1 MKRDLPQFTGL
12 RGIAALLVLFYHVR
26 NTHDVDLT
34 FGFIDPLSKFGV
46 LGVDVFFVLSGF
58 ILSFVYGEMFSE
70 GITRKS
76 LRAYGVARFSR
87 IYPLHFVMLFIM
99 LGAYAVALRVGVTP
113 NETSGYSVEGLIL
126 SLFLVQEWFGVVS
139 PNPGSWS
146 ISVEFASYL
155 IFPLLIACAARLPRY
170 WPLLAIVGGAI
181 VVQVFADIRT
191 IRGMAEFVMGCAAYA
206 VSRQHNAG
214 PTSALAGI
222 TLIIPFFASAA
233 IGSEVSGLAAICFTA
248 TVFFLA
254 SPNAYDPFARL
265 CSARP
270 VAFIGVISYSVYL
283 IQWFVWIG
291 WKHVIARVPF
301 FSNHLYLMAACAA
314 ASVILCA
321 VGSYYLF
328 ESPTRSWLRRHL
340 GVARPVAVG

>member
-1 MKRDLPQFTGL
+1 M
-12 RGIAALLVLFYHVR
+12 LFYHVR
-26 NTHDVDLT
+26 VTQNLELT
-34 FGFIDPLSKFGV
+34 FGFADPLSKFGI

-58 ILSFVYGEMFSE
+58 ILSVVYGEMFSE
-70 GITRKS
+70 GVTRKS
-76 LRAYGVARFSR
+76 LRAYSVARFSR

-99 LGAYAVALRVGVTP
+99 LGAYAVALRAGVTP
-113 NETSGYSVEGLIL
+113 NETSGYSLEGLIL
-126 SLFLVQEWFGVVS
+126 SLLLVQEWFVVVS

-146 ISVEFASYL
+146 ISVEFANYL
-155 IFPLLIACAARLPRY
+155 VFPLLIACVARLPRY
-170 WPLLAIVGGAI
+170 WPPLAIVGSAI

-206 VSRQHNAG
+206 ASRQYNSG
-214 PTSALAGI
+214 PASALAGI
-222 TLIIPFFASAA
+222 AFVIPFFASAA
-233 IGSEVSGLAAICFTA
+233 IGNEVSGLAAICFTA

-265 CSARP
+265 CAARAL
-270 VAFIGVISYSVYL
+270 VFTGVISYSLYL

-291 WKHVIARVPF
+291 WKHIIARVPI

-314 ASVILCA
+314 ASVISCA

-328 ESPTRSWLRRHL
+328 ERPTRSWLRHYL
-340 GVARPVAVG
+340 GMTRPAAIG